1 MRTPQ
6 RGNRHIPSLGAV
18 RGALTGSLPMLVA
31 PASRLFSTS
40 SLTAV
45 PRLRTTCPEQMRCTD
60 LLSMALMA
68 LAGSGL
74 QRERRDGG
82 RGAASGGNGGT
93 RAGRGG
99 PSKPRPLRGPAR
111 GGAGGGPRHL
121 REHGGQRGP
130 GPVPVPVPVPSPG
143 LRRRLH
149 RAPSAARLLHGPARL
164 RKPRPLRLPP
174 LAAGEK
180 RPPIP
185 SPLPPFL
192 ASNWP
197 TELPNRPPRRSPR
210 GDTLTDSVA
219 PPSLRPIGRRREALA
234 RRPPALIGRRA
245 RQYGALPNGRGGGA
259 VRRGAALRG
268 AGAPCRCTR

>member
-1 MRTPQ
+1 M
-6 RGNRHIPSLGAV
+6 GGA
-18 RGALTGSLPMLVA
+18 
-31 PASRLFSTS
+31 
-40 SLTAV
+40 
-45 PRLRTTCPEQMRCTD
+45 
-60 LLSMALMA
+60 
-68 LAGSGL
+68 
-74 QRERRDGG
+74 G
-82 RGAASGGNGGT
+82 RPPGGT
-93 RAGRGG
+93 AGPG
-99 PSKPRPLRGPAR
+99 R
-111 GGAGGGPRHL
+111 GGAGPASHDRCGARHG
-121 REHGGQRGP
+121 EGQGEAP
-130 GPVPVPVPVPSPG
+130 GISG
-143 LRRRLH
+143 NTEAKGA
-149 RAPSAARLLHGPARL
+149 RAPFPFPFPHLGSAAASIAPPQPPASSTA
-164 RKPRPLRLPP
+164 P
-174 LAAGEK
+174 LASGSPAPSGSRHWPPEK
-180 RPPIP
+180 SAHQSP

>member
-1 MRTPQ
+1 M
-6 RGNRHIPSLGAV
+6 GGA
-18 RGALTGSLPMLVA
+18 
-31 PASRLFSTS
+31 
-40 SLTAV
+40 
-45 PRLRTTCPEQMRCTD
+45 
-60 LLSMALMA
+60 
-68 LAGSGL
+68 
-74 QRERRDGG
+74 G
-82 RGAASGGNGGT
+82 RPPGGT
-93 RAGRGG
+93 AGPG
-99 PSKPRPLRGPAR
+99 R
-111 GGAGGGPRHL
+111 GGAGPASHDRCGARHG
-121 REHGGQRGP
+121 EGQGEAP
-130 GPVPVPVPVPSPG
+130 GISG
-143 LRRRLH
+143 NTEAKGA
-149 RAPSAARLLHGPARL
+149 RAPFPFPFPHLGSAAAASIAPPSAARLLHGPARL

-259 VRRGAALRG
+259 ARRGAALRG